1 MCDLFHDGLSK
12 SAPGPTGGA
21 GRFARVLTEM
31 ALNREFDYAVP
42 EALAGEVR
50 VGSVVRVPFGSR
62 KIRGFVTALA
72 ESSGV
77 APDKLRWLEGVEGDA
92 PLFDER
98 MVRLTKWIAGYYQ
111 APFERALAA
120 AIPAPVRREG
130 AGFRRQWTASLEGAG
145 AVAGN
150 EELEV
155 LRRRAPRQAAALES
169 LRAAGGT
176 VTAAELGERCGV
188 SLAGLRALASKGW
201 IRLGEDIR
209 WRSGTSGMGAY
220 GWKGQVLRTAPMAL
234 EAEQRAALES
244 ILRETEAEV
253 PGTVLLH
260 GVTGSGKTEVYLQAI
275 GHVLERGGGAIALV
289 PEISLTPQTVERFVG
304 RFGETVAV
312 LHSHLSDGE
321 RYDEWQRIA
330 TGAARVVVG
339 ARSALFAPVKGLKL
353 VVVDEEHEPAYKQ
366 EEAPRYHA
374 RDVAVMRGRMEGA
387 AVVLGSATPS
397 LESWKNAVEGKY
409 RLATMGKRADGCL
422 MPTVHVVDMRAE
434 AEKSEGLRLFSAE
447 LEEAIR
453 ARLDR
458 GEQTML
464 FLNRRGFATTVTC
477 PACGHTEECGD
488 CSVKMT
494 YHKTL
499 DLLVCHV
506 CGKTRK
512 PPSRCPAEGCGAPA
526 IKMSGVGTQRVEAA
540 ARRLFPHARTA
551 RMDADTTGGK
561 HSHEELLGRFR
572 RGDIDI
578 LVGTQ
583 MIAKGLDFPNVT
595 LVGVVNADTSLQM
608 PDFRAAERTYQ
619 LLTQVAGR
627 AGRGDI
633 PGDVYIQTF
642 SPFHPA
648 VQCSRRGD
656 WESFA
661 EQELAMRKELGY
673 PPFTRLCAVTFTGTD
688 EGAVSAA
695 AALAAER
702 LRAGAG
708 DGVRV
713 TGPAPAALA
722 KAKGKYRVQVGL
734 WTEEVR
740 RVAGLLRAVAADRW
754 PDGVA
759 VGVDVDALTI

>member
-1 MCDLFHDGLSK
+1 
-12 SAPGPTGGA
+12 
-21 GRFARVLTEM
+21 
-31 ALNREFDYAVP
+31 
-42 EALAGEVR
+42 
-50 VGSVVRVPFGSR
+50 
-62 KIRGFVTALA
+62 
-72 ESSGV
+72 
-77 APDKLRWLEGVEGDA
+77 
-92 PLFDER
+92 
-98 MVRLTKWIAGYYQ
+98 
-111 APFERALAA
+111 
-120 AIPAPVRREG
+120 
-130 AGFRRQWTASLEGAG
+130 
-145 AVAGN
+145 
-150 EELEV
+150 
-155 LRRRAPRQAAALES
+155 
-169 LRAAGGT
+169 
-176 VTAAELGERCGV
+176 
-188 SLAGLRALASKGW
+188 
-201 IRLGEDIR
+201 
-209 WRSGTSGMGAY
+209 
-220 GWKGQVLRTAPMAL
+220 
-234 EAEQRAALES
+234 
-244 ILRETEAEV
+244 
-253 PGTVLLH
+253 
-260 GVTGSGKTEVYLQAI
+260 
-275 GHVLERGGGAIALV
+275 
-289 PEISLTPQTVERFVG
+289 
-304 RFGETVAV
+304 
-312 LHSHLSDGE
+312 
-321 RYDEWQRIA
+321 
-330 TGAARVVVG
+330 
-339 ARSALFAPVKGLKL
+339 

-627 AGRGDI
+627 AGRGEI

-688 EGAVSAA
+688 EGAVASA

-702 LRAGAG
+702 LRAGVP

-754 PDGVA
+754 PEGVT